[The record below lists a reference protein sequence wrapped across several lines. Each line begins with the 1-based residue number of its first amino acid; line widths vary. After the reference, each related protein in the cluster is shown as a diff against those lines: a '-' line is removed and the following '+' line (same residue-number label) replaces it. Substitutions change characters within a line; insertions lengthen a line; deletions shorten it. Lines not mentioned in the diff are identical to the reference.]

1 MGGGKSKDLSSK
13 TNKKLTFKNCVTTL
27 LSRTVNS
34 DCCPDYFTHCEGLS
48 LDSGPEALFQTAA
61 APETVMRPDNC
72 EYGLLEVAGE
82 EDLE

>member
-1 MGGGKSKDLSSK
+1 MVKIAILLKLCDTHLS
-13 TNKKLTFKNCVTTL
+13 LIL
-27 LSRTVNS
+27 LSRTLNS

-48 LDSGPEALFQTAA
+48 LDKGPEALFQTAA

-82 EDLE
+82 EKLE